1 MRDGDWKLVRYGRT
15 GRPSTLQPWELY
27 DMAKDRIESENLAKE
42 NPEIA
47 KALEKKWE
55 TWANRAK
62 VKPWP
67 WEFEEK

>member
-1 MRDGDWKLVRYGRT
+1 
-15 GRPSTLQPWELY
+15 
-27 DMAKDRIESENLAKE
+27 MAKDRIESENLAKE